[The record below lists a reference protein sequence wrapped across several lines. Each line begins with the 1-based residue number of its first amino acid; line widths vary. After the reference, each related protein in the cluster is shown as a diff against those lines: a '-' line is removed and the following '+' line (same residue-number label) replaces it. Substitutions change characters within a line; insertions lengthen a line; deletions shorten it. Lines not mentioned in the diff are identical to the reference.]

1 MSGPGNNSVVVWR
14 ILDGKPGHESQT
26 LGLVNALKRSLHS
39 VDVYEIPAAGKG
51 VALWYWSSARFPL
64 ATGLPDPDLIVGAG
78 HSTHLTLLAARRAR
92 GGLAVVLMQP
102 SMPMGWFDLC
112 IVPEHDGVE
121 SCERIFLTRGVLN
134 PLSSAGVHHRNRG
147 LILIGGPSTHYDW
160 DGGAVVRQVKE
171 MVEASPEISFDLTTS
186 RRTPGDFVSRVSD
199 AEIENVNVVPVEDT
213 GPGWVAE
220 KLAESSVAWVT
231 EDSVSMVYESLTAG
245 VEVGLLSV
253 PEKSE
258 SRVSRGLSCLV
269 KDGLVTDF
277 VGWKEHGFV
286 KSADMQFSESDRCA
300 EWIVSKL

>member
-1 MSGPGNNSVVVWR
+1 
-14 ILDGKPGHESQT
+14 
-26 LGLVNALKRSLHS
+26 
-39 VDVYEIPAAGKG
+39 
-51 VALWYWSSARFPL
+51 
-64 ATGLPDPDLIVGAG
+64 
-78 HSTHLTLLAARRAR
+78 
-92 GGLAVVLMQP
+92 
-102 SMPMGWFDLC
+102 
-112 IVPEHDGVE
+112 
-121 SCERIFLTRGVLN
+121 
-134 PLSSAGVHHRNRG
+134 
-147 LILIGGPSTHYDW
+147 
-160 DGGAVVRQVKE
+160 
-171 MVEASPEISFDLTTS
+171 
-186 RRTPGDFVSRVSD
+186 
-199 AEIENVNVVPVEDT
+199 T